1 MSPQASCSRDV
12 RGHLVDLGGRL
23 VLQTTFG
30 HQDLTAAE
38 IYSLITQGHAAG
50 VQLEHPAAETLPDI
64 AFMTRPLSVYVWA
77 RSDKQR
83 GISIL
88 PAVDIRH
95 QPQPVSD
102 LTDDHVL
109 ATNVWHPLDL
119 LSLEAARLCLQQHDS
134 SGTPLAHYVNLYRN
148 LYPDLQI
155 RDEVNL
161 EHLEAAQEGIVH
173 PSGLRAE
180 LYPYQQSGYQRLA
193 ACADSGL
200 GCMLADEM
208 GLGKTL
214 QVIALLS
221 HRHELGVGPSLVL
234 SPATLME
241 NWRREIH
248 RFAPRLRVYLHHGPR
263 RVRYVG
269 ALVELDI
276 VLASYD
282 TVARDIS
289 IFMARKWDTLVLDE
303 AQNVK
308 NPDAQRSQLLQ
319 EIPRHSAVVVTGTPI
334 ENQPLDIWTLTNFA
348 VPGYLGDRQQFMD
361 AIANSPSLLANAVK
375 PLLLRRTVSDV
386 ATELPHRISSD
397 CIVEMTDAERIQ
409 YERLIAD
416 NRRKPHSGRAL
427 AILTKLRQF
436 TAHPSLALQTESLDP
451 CAESMKLTYLID
463 ILSKV
468 VLSRQ
473 KALVFS
479 AFTRMSD
486 LIQKV
491 VQERLFVQAWTID
504 GRTPVAARQP
514 MIDSFGEH
522 EGPAVLILHPT
533 TGGSGLNITAAT
545 HVIHYT
551 LEWNPAKEDQAT
563 ARAHRRGQTEPV
575 FVHRLIYA
583 DSIDEAIADVMETK
597 RDLADQVVQPS
608 GTLELDILARAL
620 SGQKRLYGA
629 PKI

>member
-1 MSPQASCSRDV
+1 MSPQASFNRDV
-12 RGHLVDLGGRL
+12 RGDLVDLGGRL
-23 VLQTTFG
+23 VLQTTSG
-30 HQDLTAAE
+30 HQALTAAE
-38 IYSLITQGHAAG
+38 IYSLTTQGHTER
-50 VQLEHPAAETLPDI
+50 VQLEHSAAETLPNVV
-64 AFMTRPLSVYVWA
+64 FMTRPLSVYVWA

-88 PAVDIRH
+88 PAVDVRH
-95 QPQPVSD
+95 QSQTVSD

-109 ATNVWHPLDL
+109 ATNVWHPLDPQ
-119 LSLEAARLCLQQHDS
+119 SLEAVRLCLQRRAS
-134 SGTPLAHYVNLYRN
+134 SDTPLAHYVNIYRN

-161 EHLEAAQEGIVH
+161 DHLDAAQGNTVQ
-173 PSGLRAE
+173 PSGLQAE

-193 ACADSGL
+193 ACADAGL

-208 GLGKTL
+208 GLGKTV

-221 HRHELGVGPSLVL
+221 RRQELGWGPSLVL

-248 RFAPRLRVYLHHGPR
+248 RFAPGLRVYLHHGPR
-263 RVRYVG
+263 RVRYAG

-282 TVARDIS
+282 TVARDIT
-289 IFMARKWDTLVLDE
+289 IFMARQWDMLVLDE

-319 EIPRHSAVVVTGTPI
+319 EIPRHSTVVVTGTPI
-334 ENQPLDIWTLTNFA
+334 ENRPLDIWTLANFA
-348 VPGYLGDRQQFMD
+348 IPGYLGDRQQFREV
-361 AIANSPSLLANAVK
+361 IANSPSLLANAVK

-386 ATELPHRISSD
+386 ATELPHRVSSD
-397 CIVEMTDAERIQ
+397 CVMEMTDTERVQ
-409 YERLIAD
+409 YQRLIAD
-416 NRRKPHSGRAL
+416 STSTPYSGRAL
-427 AILTKLRQF
+427 AVLTKLRQF
-436 TAHPSLALQTESLDP
+436 TAHPSVALQRQALDP
-451 CAESMKLTYLID
+451 CAESAKLTYLID

-468 VLSRQ
+468 VMLRQ

-479 AFTRMSD
+479 AFNRMSD
-486 LIQKV
+486 LIRNLV
-491 VQERLFVQAWTID
+491 RERLFVQAWTID

-514 MIDSFGEH
+514 MIDSFSEH
-522 EGPAVLILHPT
+522 DGPAVLILHPT

-583 DSIDEAIADVMETK
+583 DSIDEAIVDVMESK
-597 RDLADQVVQPS
+597 RDLADEVVRPS
-608 GTLELDILARAL
+608 STLELDILARTL
-620 SGQKRLYGA
+620 SRQKRLIGA
-629 PKI
+629 PRI